1 MIKQVVHITLL
12 FCCVVANA
20 QNVNDVCFATQLEK
34 EVLLKSYSSND
45 PLLVMMAY
53 DPMLDSIKYISL
65 RTDLETFTSAL
76 NSKRKRFKSDHNFI
90 RFVFRKTHAKY
101 LRSYVMYGSFNE
113 LFYSGKYNCL
123 TGTALYA
130 FILDKMGFDVRIFE
144 TQYHSF
150 LTIVD
155 AHKAEFLIEAT
166 DPFSGLVEGEVNVQ
180 KRMDEYQKREL
191 DLKLESNIIS
201 FPAYAII
208 DSIDFKELAGL
219 HYFNLAV
226 VYFNKAEYVKSLSYL
241 TKAEMLYPDSQRVK
255 DFISFTT
262 QYVTN
267 YASVHTFYSEV
278 NQTSSIQTQ
287 TRRRK

>member
-1 MIKQVVHITLL
+1 MIKQAVHITLL
-12 FCCVVANA
+12 FGCVVANA
-20 QNVNDVCFATQLEK
+20 QNVNDLCFATKLEK
-34 EVLLKSYSSND
+34 EALLKNNSSHD

-53 DPMLDSIKYISL
+53 DPMLDSIKYASL

-76 NSKRKRFKSDHNFI
+76 VNSKKRFKSNHNFI

-101 LRSYVMYGSFNE
+101 LRAYVKYGSFNE

-130 FILDKMGFDVRIFE
+130 FILNKMEFDVRIFE

-150 LTIVD
+150 LTIVE

-166 DPFSGLVEGEVNVQ
+166 DPFSGLVEGAVNVQ
-180 KRMDEYQKREL
+180 KRIDEYQKKER

-201 FPAYAII
+201 FPAHTII

-226 VYFNKAEYVKSLSYL
+226 VYFNKAEYEKSLSHL
-241 TKAEMLYPDSQRVK
+241 TKAEILYPDSQRVK

-262 QYVTN
+262 QYITN
-267 YASVHTFYSEV
+267 YASVHTVYTDI
-278 NQTSSIQTQ
+278 NQTRNIQTQ
-287 TRRRK
+287 TRGRK